1 MDATHE
7 PNHNLL
13 TAFLLFVGFLTNVIS
28 HLVDNYD
35 VAFKLMSLVAVGLGV
50 IVNLDKAV
58 KVLWKYC
65 VSIYQ
70 WIRRK

>member
-1 MDATHE
+1 MDTTHE

-13 TAFLLFVGFLTNVIS
+13 TAIFLFVGFLTNIIS
-28 HLVDNYD
+28 HLVENYD

-58 KVLWKYC
+58 KVIWGYC
-65 VSIYQ
+65 VSVFQ
-70 WIRRK
+70 WIKKK